1 MATCRGIDVSV
12 YQNAQDWPARCAEG
26 VVFAFAKASEGQRTH
41 DAHFATHITGIKQAG
56 LIPGA
61 YHFAW
66 PNQDV
71 ALEAANYIAAV
82 RPYAGRGFVHWLDLE
97 RRSDGANYKGCT
109 AAGILAW
116 VTKWLK
122 LVAEAFPGQRVGVYT
137 SGSDLAA
144 GHVPAGTT
152 IWYPAYTWGYT
163 AVGYDKAEAA
173 ARPHPS
179 GWSPLLWQFTSTPI
193 DRSICYLSEAALRT
207 WAGGEED
214 DVALTT
220 DDISKV
226 AEAVVAKLL
235 AGGGVLE
242 NNDLDR
248 IIDRDHVPAA
258 RPPYNNDDYYEADGK
273 TPKNTTWK
281 LGYALQTN
289 AEYSRQ
295 AVALLEELK
304 DKAGAALTDAQIAAL
319 AAAVAANPA
328 LAEQIA
334 EKVAV
339 KLAQRLAE

>member
-1 MATCRGIDVSV
+1 MTTCRGVDVSV
-12 YQNAQDWPARCAEG
+12 YQGAQDWSVHKAAG

-56 LIPGA
+56 LVPGA

-71 ALEAANYIAAV
+71 ALEAANYISAV

-122 LVAEAFPGQRVGVYT
+122 LVSEALPGQRVGVYT

-163 AVGYDKAEAA
+163 AVGYEKAEAA

-179 GWSPLLWQFTSTPI
+179 GWAPLLWQFTSTPI
-193 DRSICYLSEAALRT
+193 DRSIAYLSAADLRA
-207 WAGGEED
+207 WAAGTTQED
-214 DVALTT
+214 HVALTA
-220 DDISKV
+220 DDLEKIRKV
-226 AEAVVAKLL
+226 VWESDK
-235 AGGGVLE
+235 
-242 NNDLDR
+242 
-248 IIDRDHVPAA
+248 IAA
-258 RPPYNNDDYYEADGK
+258 PKDAPDY
-273 TPKNTTWK
+273 TTNPTWQAQSFVK
-281 LGYALQTN
+281 DTNARVRALQT
-289 AEYSRQ
+289 AE
-295 AVALLEELK
+295 
-304 DKAGAALTDAQIAAL
+304 AGQTAAITAL
-319 AAAVAANPA
+319 AKLVGSGVDTAQVVAAVQQA
-328 LAEQIA
+328 IA
-334 EKVAV
+334 DAVVKVSV
-339 KLAQRLAE
+339 DVTGNNTNGG

>member
-12 YQNAQDWPARCAEG
+12 YQNAQDWAAHKQAG
-26 VVFAFAKASEGQRTH
+26 VTFAFAKASEGQRTH

-66 PNQDV
+66 PNQDA

-122 LVAEAFPGQRVGVYT
+122 LVSEAFPGQRVGVYT

-163 AVGYDKAEAA
+163 AVGYEKAEAA
-173 ARPHPS
+173 ARPKPS
-179 GWSPLLWQFTSTPI
+179 GWTPLLWQFTSTPI
-193 DRSICYLSEAALRT
+193 DRSIAYLSAADLRA
-207 WAGGEED
+207 WAGLAQAKPTRPSVSLAHVVTAARKDPAAPQGHTTHRAEVLLVER
-214 DVALTT
+214 ALA
-220 DDISKV
+220 
-226 AEAVVAKLL
+226 AEKLL
-235 AGGGVLE
+235 ASQW
-242 NNDLDR
+242 
-248 IIDRDHVPAA
+248 
-258 RPPYNNDDYYEADGK
+258 ADGSFGSK
-273 TPKNTTWK
+273 TVAAYAAWQKRLGYRGSAADGIPGHTSLAK
-281 LGYALQTN
+281 LG
-289 AEYSRQ
+289 
-295 AVALLEELK
+295 
-304 DKAGAALTDAQIAAL
+304 DKHGFT
-319 AAAVAANPA
+319 VT
-328 LAEQIA
+328 
-334 EKVAV
+334 K
-339 KLAQRLAE
+339 